1 MIKSNLQAANE
12 FYEKCSWGIVELTKS
27 QESSRDQPNQETDNL
42 KKETEKL
49 DINIKKVQN
58 GLLDQDE
65 VSSKLLK
72 LKNIIYRKHDFY
84 TKKTFRI

>member
-1 MIKSNLQAANE
+1 MIQSNLQAANE
-12 FYEKCSWGIVELTKS
+12 FYETCSSGIVELTKS

-58 GLLDQDE
+58 GLLDPDE